1 MKGKKI
7 FIFITILILFIIIIM
22 FFFINKGKTKKI
34 GNNSSS
40 QEIVDYILNI
50 SSYELT
56 LNVEINSNKNS
67 NKYIL
72 KQQYISPD
80 ISTQEVLEPSNIQ
93 GIKIIKEGN
102 NLKLVNTKLNI
113 STVLENYDYIA
124 DNALDL
130 NCFIEDYKS
139 NEESEFEEKE
149 NEIIMKTKSNNENKY
164 TKNKV
169 LYIDKNAGNPTK
181 MEITDINKST
191 TVNILYKEVK
201 INSLDKQNILAFN
214 LYNMKK
220 QI

>member
-80 ISTQEVLEPSNIQ
+80 VSTQEVLEPSNIQ

-169 LYIDKNAGNPTK
+169 LYIDKSTGNPTK

>member
-80 ISTQEVLEPSNIQ
+80 VSTQEVLEPSNIQ

-113 STVLENYDYIA
+113 STVLENYNYIA

-139 NEESEFEEKE
+139 NEESEFEEKD

-169 LYIDKNAGNPTK
+169 LYIDKSTGNPTK

>member
-80 ISTQEVLEPSNIQ
+80 VSTQEVLEPSNIQ

-139 NEESEFEEKE
+139 NEESEFEEKD

-169 LYIDKNAGNPTK
+169 LYIDKNTGNPTR

>member
-1 MKGKKI
+1 MKGRKI
-7 FIFITILILFIIIIM
+7 FIFMCIFIIFVIITI
-22 FFFINKGKTKKI
+22 FFFINKGKNKKI

-80 ISTQEVLEPSNIQ
+80 ISTQQVIEPSNIE
-93 GIKIIKEGN
+93 GIKIIKQAN
-102 NLKLVNTKLNI
+102 NLKLENTKLNL
-113 STVLENYDYIA
+113 STVLENYEYIA

-130 NCFIEDYKS
+130 SCFIEDYKKNS
-139 NEESEFEEKE
+139 DSKFEEKN
-149 NEIIMKTKSNNENKY
+149 NEIIMETKSSNENKY
-164 TKNKV
+164 NKNKV
-169 LYIDKNAGNPTK
+169 LHIDKNTGTPIK

-191 TVNILYKEVK
+191 TVNILYNEVK
-201 INSLDKQNILAFN
+201 VNNLNKDNILAFN

-220 QI
+220 EV

>member
-80 ISTQEVLEPSNIQ
+80 VSTQEVLEPSNIQ

-130 NCFIEDYKS
+130 NCFIEDYKA

-169 LYIDKNAGNPTK
+169 LYIDKNTGNPTK

>member
-80 ISTQEVLEPSNIQ
+80 VSTQEVLEPSNIQ

-169 LYIDKNAGNPTK
+169 LYIDKNTGNPTR

>member
-80 ISTQEVLEPSNIQ
+80 VSTQEVLEPSNIQ

-169 LYIDKNAGNPTK
+169 LYIDKNTGNPTK